1 MADSF
6 VAISED
12 GIRFKLNSDGTW
24 ELDTTVL
31 TGNEGIRFAPVAA
44 KPAQAPLPKPAA
56 KAAPTIP
63 VASPPGTAEILLAGR
78 YRDNGD
84 GTVTDVITG
93 LQWMRFSLG
102 QEWIGGVCKGEAKKY
117 PWQAA
122 LDAAK
127 ALNLKGG
134 YAGRQDWR
142 VSKQKKSCSA
152 WCIAPV
158 VSPKSGTIPVPTPV
172 KATMKSQLSFSRPFR
187 IRQVRTFGR
196 VRPAPSVRTTGG
208 TSTSAMAIPMS
219 MDAGSAAILF
229 VWCAA
234 ESEREKLA
242 GL

>member
-142 VSKQKKSCSA
+142 VPSKEELLSLVYCSSGQPKIWNDTGRPCEGDYEKPTIVQQA
-152 WCIAPV
+152 FPNTPSSYFWSGSPSS
-158 VSPKSGTIPVPTPV
+158 VSSDNGWYVHFSNGYTYVNGRRLSGN
-172 KATMKSQLSFSRPFR
+172 L
-187 IRQVRTFGR
+187 VRL
-196 VRPAPSVRTTGG
+196 VRCGV
-208 TSTSAMAIPMS
+208 
-219 MDAGSAAILF
+219 
-229 VWCAA
+229 
-234 ESEREKLA
+234 
-242 GL
+242 